1 MQFKFSNY
9 NHMLESSAFDLILYN
24 FRTQNSIKIPNKHPA
39 KAFLQNRESFH
50 AKKNKWFDI
59 LLKKEFIVD
68 EEFDEASW
76 CILKHRETIYGND
89 TLFVEIL
96 PTNDCNF
103 RCSYCFER
111 HTPNFIDMESETKII
126 RFLEQNIPKCKKFR
140 LAWFG
145 GEPLLCI
152 DSVLRISSVANSICK
167 NHRIP
172 MYGEMSTNG
181 YLLTVDIFEQ
191 LVSNRIVE
199 YQICLDGPEECHNRT
214 RPHKTN
220 IDSYQRIYTNLVNI
234 KNKSKYKSF
243 KLAIRCNI
251 TPSIE
256 KYLDKYLATLSECFS
271 HDPRFFV
278 LFQCVRNW
286 GGDCILPEHIVDN
299 ESRIYKKWYA
309 KASELGLCS
318 KDINMF
324 TPFVGYCRAC
334 RKNGYVINYDASIHK
349 CSLAMDSKYSEI
361 DQIGY
366 IDLSGKIHIDDKKVA
381 RWLVE
386 PKVKDSCRVCTLFPI
401 CMGGTCFF
409 SKNIKNKESCN
420 KYLLSIIDNN
430 ILNWDKLGLIPLIG
444 GGKNE

>member
-1 MQFKFSNY
+1 
-9 NHMLESSAFDLILYN
+9 
-24 FRTQNSIKIPNKHPA
+24 
-39 KAFLQNRESFH
+39 
-50 AKKNKWFDI
+50 
-59 LLKKEFIVD
+59 
-68 EEFDEASW
+68 
-76 CILKHRETIYGND
+76 
-89 TLFVEIL
+89 
-96 PTNDCNF
+96 
-103 RCSYCFER
+103 
-111 HTPNFIDMESETKII
+111 
-126 RFLEQNIPKCKKFR
+126 
-140 LAWFG
+140 
-145 GEPLLCI
+145 
-152 DSVLRISSVANSICK
+152 
-167 NHRIP
+167 

-309 KASELGLCS
+309 KASELELCS
-318 KDINMF
+318 KDIGPMSRF
-324 TPFVGYCRAC
+324 S
-334 RKNGYVINYDASIHK
+334 AS
-349 CSLAMDSKYSEI
+349 
-361 DQIGY
+361 
-366 IDLSGKIHIDDKKVA
+366 
-381 RWLVE
+381 
-386 PKVKDSCRVCTLFPI
+386 
-401 CMGGTCFF
+401 
-409 SKNIKNKESCN
+409 
-420 KYLLSIIDNN
+420 
-430 ILNWDKLGLIPLIG
+430 
-444 GGKNE
+444 